1 MGLARSRLFENV
13 RFWVISGHTDKSGA
27 VSALPPITHV
37 GRRIQVS
44 IWLSVYEY
52 TPQALRRQ

>member
-1 MGLARSRLFENV
+1 M
-13 RFWVISGHTDKSGA
+13 
-27 VSALPPITHV
+27 SALPPITDI

-52 TPQALRRQ
+52 TPSVKDLGQERRLFGKSRQDLAVH